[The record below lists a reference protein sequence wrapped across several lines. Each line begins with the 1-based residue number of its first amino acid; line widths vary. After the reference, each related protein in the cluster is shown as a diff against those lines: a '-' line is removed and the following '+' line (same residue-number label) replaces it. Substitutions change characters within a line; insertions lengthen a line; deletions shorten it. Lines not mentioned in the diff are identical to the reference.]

1 MVAVARGMIEDLLQ
15 NGAREGVLNS
25 MAFGFFGKRRR
36 KNHGE
41 EPERISGTPENDSAT
56 SEVADSIDTQSDF
69 FPAAGRQPGEP
80 IEQRVERNA
89 QGILT
94 PADFL
99 PDVDLPQLNRSRA
112 NMLRREL
119 EYRFALKDAQIDIE
133 GNSAMVLRPDGGAA
147 HVSLRTLAMN
157 AASLEDLGKLPELVD
172 NFVHGTLADATL
184 SNLSTADLYKSLRLR
199 LLPAPESE
207 DDPLESGDG
216 VERQIRENSVLR
228 GFTSDTSIA
237 LVLDTEHAIRIQP
250 LQELEAFDSLDA
262 LERAADRNTW
272 QELIDTKVDITHIHN
287 DGDGE
292 GSDFWA
298 FESSSYYLGSAPLFL
313 SDLLNRWAPELDQS
327 QGVIFAVPDRDLMI
341 VRPVTTGENL
351 MNGIT
356 AMVRIAMRFGLGN
369 PTSISPRLHLLYDN
383 QINTFTDYRII
394 EPTEEVEW
402 SEGSFDGSPHGAIGI
417 EVRPDAYLMEMLQ
430 QGGFGDSFG
439 DFGPRNLDD

>member
-1 MVAVARGMIEDLLQ
+1 
-15 NGAREGVLNS
+15 
-25 MAFGFFGKRRR
+25 MAFGFFGRRFR
-36 KNHGE
+36 KNRRE
-41 EPERISGTPENDSAT
+41 ESVEHSATPENTPD
-56 SEVADSIDTQSDF
+56 DTNPDF
-69 FPAAGRQPGEP
+69 TPVPGRRPGDP
-80 IEQRVERNA
+80 VEQKVERDGN
-89 QGILT
+89 GILT

-99 PDVDLPQLNRSRA
+99 PDTDLPQLNRSRA

-119 EYRFALKDAQIDIE
+119 EYRFALKDAEITID
-133 GNSAMVLRPDGGAA
+133 GSSAMVHRPDGGAA

-157 AASLEDLGKLPELVD
+157 AAGLDDLGQLPELVD

-184 SNLSTADLYKSLRLR
+184 STLSTADLYKSLRLR
-199 LLPAPESE
+199 LLPNPEQE
-207 DDPLESGDG
+207 DSILEPNDG
-216 VERQIRENSVLR
+216 VERQIRETSVLR
-228 GFTSDTSIA
+228 DFTADTSIA

-250 LQELEAFDSLDA
+250 LHELEEFDSLDA

-272 QELIDTKVDITHIHN
+272 QELLDADVDVTYINN
-287 DGDGE
+287 DEGGE

-298 FESSSYYLGSAPLFL
+298 FESSSYYLGSSPLFL
-313 SDLLNRWAPELDQS
+313 TDLLQRWAPDLDQS
-327 QGVIFAVPDRDLMI
+327 RGVIFAVPDRDLLI
-341 VRPVTTGENL
+341 ARPVTTGENL

-356 AMVRIAMRFGLGN
+356 SMVRIAMRFGLGN